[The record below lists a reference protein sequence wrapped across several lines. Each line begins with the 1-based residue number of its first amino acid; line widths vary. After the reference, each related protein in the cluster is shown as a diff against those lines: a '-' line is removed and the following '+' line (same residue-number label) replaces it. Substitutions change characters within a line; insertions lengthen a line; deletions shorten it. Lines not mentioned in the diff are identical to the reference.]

1 MSKQTYMLMLLAFLL
16 NLPAA
21 DSSLA
26 DEAEVYD
33 ALRCI
38 SVRSVKRTEVVNDL
52 SILFFTKGKTVYLNI
67 LPKQCKGLSRDRRI
81 SYSSSVGRL
90 CISDNIRILSDMG
103 GASRKAEP
111 ADSDIFT
118 TTKEGIQAAIDA
130 LYDPTEPA
138 PVPPAEVEEISVETD
153 EPLTG
158 E

>member
-103 GASRKAEP
+103 GGLQ
-111 ADSDIFT
+111 
-118 TTKEGIQAAIDA
+118 EGRACR
-130 LYDPTEPA
+130 LGYFH
-138 PVPPAEVEEISVETD
+138 PPPKRAYRL
-153 EPLTG
+153 PLTRCTIRQSLRRCLRPKWKKSV
-158 E
+158 